1 MKKIVLASQSPRR
14 KQLLSEA
21 GYEFDILVSDTDENI
36 SAPDGEM
43 LVKELALL
51 KACDVSKN
59 VNYDAYVIG
68 ADTVVCI
75 NGRVLGKPKNKRHAS
90 LMLKL
95 LSGRAHQVYT
105 GVCVFDTKSGTA
117 VSKCERS
124 DVKFFNLTNKQIR
137 EYIETGE
144 PMDKAGAYAIQGL
157 GNKFVECYQG
167 EFDNIIGLPMKTL
180 ESILN
185 EFECDLS

>member
-21 GYEFDILVSDTDENI
+21 GYEFDIVVSDTDENI

-51 KACDVSKN
+51 KACDVAKSID
-59 VNYDAYVIG
+59 YDAYVIG

-105 GVCVFDTKSGTA
+105 GVCVFD
-117 VSKCERS
+117 CQE
-124 DVKFFNLTNKQIR
+124 
-137 EYIETGE
+137 
-144 PMDKAGAYAIQGL
+144 
-157 GNKFVECYQG
+157 
-167 EFDNIIGLPMKTL
+167 
-180 ESILN
+180 
-185 EFECDLS
+185 

>member
-14 KQLLSEA
+14 RQLLSQA

-43 LVKELALL
+43 LVKELALI
-51 KACDVSKN
+51 KACDVAKSI
-59 VNYDAYVIG
+59 NYDAYVIG

-95 LSGRAHQVYT
+95 LSGKTHQVYT
-105 GVCVFDTKSGTA
+105 GVCVFDAESGNA

-124 DVKFFNLTNKQIR
+124 DVKFFKLTNNQIR
-137 EYIETGE
+137 EYIKSGE

-157 GNKFVECYQG
+157 GNKFVESYCG

-180 ESILN
+180 ESVLDD
-185 EFECDLS
+185 FESDLS